1 MNQQDF
7 TTTMTVD
14 RTPDEVFD
22 AIINARG
29 WWSRTIV
36 GDTTHVGDE
45 FVQHAPD
52 LHWARLRVSELEPG
66 RTVVW
71 QVLDS
76 LFTFVADQ
84 AEWRNTTIRFD
95 LTETETGTEL
105 RFTHVGL
112 FRDME
117 CFDVCANAWGGYIGG
132 SLRNLIL
139 NGTGSPNVDNVTS
152 DIKDLNTVD

>member
-1 MNQQDF
+1 MTQQDF
-7 TTTMTVD
+7 TTTITVD
-14 RTPDEVFD
+14 RTPQEVFE
-22 AIINARG
+22 AILDVRG
-29 WWSRTIV
+29 WWSRSLV

-52 LHWARLRVSELEPG
+52 LHWARLRVSELDPG

-76 LFTFVADQ
+76 LFTFVEDA
-84 AEWRNTTIRFD
+84 AEWRGTEIRFD
-95 LTETETGTEL
+95 LTEVDGGTRL

-112 FRDME
+112 FQGQE
-117 CFDVCANAWGGYIGG
+117 CYGVCANAWGGYIGG

-139 NGTGSPNVDNVTS
+139 TGTGSPNVDDVAKETGS
-152 DIKDLNTVD
+152 RAAAS